1 MTAFALI
8 LAILKWC
15 FFALVLVIIFYVAL
29 RLIFGWTFR
38 IPTQGQ
44 ALVRTGLG
52 GTKISTTGML
62 VFPIIHKLEYLDI
75 SVKRV
80 EINRHGTNGLICK
93 DNLRADIKVT
103 FYVRVDT
110 KVDDHPRHVAQTLGC
125 QRASD
130 ETILAQLFEPKFSD
144 ALKTA
149 GRDFNFEDLLN
160 KRMDFRASIMR
171 HVGTDLNGYVLDD
184 AAIDHLEQTPV
195 ELLDPDNILD
205 SEGIKTITDR
215 TARQKVSTNEL
226 NRNCERDINQKNVE
240 TRELILDQNRQL
252 AEAEEKQKREVASI
266 KAREEAET
274 LRVQQENRLK
284 AEKARIAS
292 DEEIQVAEQNKD
304 RQIVVAQKS
313 KERTTA
319 VETVRVE
326 KDRQL
331 EDIER
336 ERIVTLTGIE
346 KEKAV
351 EVEKKAIQD
360 VIRQRVAVQKAVVE
374 EEQRIKDT
382 EAFYTAD
389 RAKRVAVTQAE
400 AESEQQVIRATKTAE
415 AAKKAAELK
424 AEQEMFVQVRAAEAA
439 RKAAELHAQKEV
451 VEAQGEHSAAA
462 ELSEA
467 KKKLASGVTA
477 ETAATGLAEAQVIE
491 ARAAALEKQGTVE
504 AKVLQLKFEA
514 DADGI
519 LKKADAMKQFNA
531 VGREHEE
538 FKLQLNQEKDITL
551 AGIAIQKDI
560 AVAQASVVAEAL
572 KNARI
577 DIVGGETEF
586 FNKIVSAV
594 TGGKAIDR
602 AVDNSRTLTTL
613 RDTFFD
619 PSDPSYFKTQLKKWV
634 DQFGLT
640 SEDLKNL
647 TISAALS
654 QMIPLAPS
662 SGVRS
667 ALQRFRKW
675 AETEGVSAKILGEVL
690 SDAAPASKASK

>member
-1 MTAFALI
+1 MLTIIFN
-8 LAILKWC
+8 
-15 FFALVLVIIFYVAL
+15 VIIWAFGCLVAFVSLYILL
-29 RLIFGWTFR
+29 RLVVGWTFR

-52 GTKISTTGML
+52 GTKVSPTGMIVL
-62 VFPIIHKLEYLDI
+62 PIVHKLEYLDI
-75 SVKRV
+75 SIKRV
-80 EINRHGTNGLICK
+80 EINRHGATGLICK
-93 DNLRADIKVT
+93 DNLRADIKVA
-103 FYVRVDT
+103 FYVRVDS
-110 KVDDHPRHVAQTLGC
+110 KNDEHVCHVAQTLGC

-160 KRMDFRASIMR
+160 KRVDFRESIKR

-215 TARQKVSTNEL
+215 TTRQKVSTNEL

-274 LRVQQENRLK
+274 LRIQQEQKLK
-284 AEKARIAS
+284 SEKARIAT
-292 DEEIQVAEQNKD
+292 EEEVQIAEQNRD
-304 RQIVVAQKS
+304 RQVIVALKS
-313 KERTTA
+313 KERTNA

-326 KDRQL
+326 KDRQI

-360 VIRQRVAVQKAVVE
+360 VIRQRVIVQKAVVE

-389 RAKRVAVTQAE
+389 RAKRVKVTEAE
-400 AESEQQVIRATKTAE
+400 AASEQQLIQNVKQAE
-415 AAKKAAELK
+415 SNKKAAELK
-424 AEQEMFVQVRAAEAA
+424 AEQEMYVQVRAAEGAK
-439 RKAAELHAQKEV
+439 KAAELLAQKKI

-462 ELSEA
+462 EISEA
-467 KKKLASGVTA
+467 KKKLATGVTA
-477 ETAATGLAEAQVIE
+477 ETAATGLAEAQVVE
-491 ARAAALEKQGTVE
+491 AKATALEKQGTVE

-519 LKKADAMKQFNA
+519 LKKAEAMKQFNA

-560 AVAQASVVAEAL
+560 AVAQASVVGEAL

-594 TGGKAIDR
+594 TGGKSVDR
-602 AVDNSRTLTTL
+602 VVDSSRTLTTM

-619 PSDPSYFKTQLKKWV
+619 PADPNYFRGQLKKWV
-634 DQFGLT
+634 EQFGLT

-675 AETEGVSAKILGEVL
+675 AESAGLSSKVLGEAL
-690 SDAAPASKASK
+690 GEETLAGKPGK